1 MSYILEALKKSE
13 RERKQGE
20 IPDLQSDHGLR
31 SVPGKRKKKYSF
43 WKWFLVSVVLVLS
56 ALILYRGMQ
65 RDSVALQEKIS
76 ALEKSVVQLKEQP
89 AAAVIVVA
97 PPPAAK
103 EEAVSQP
110 LLMAAADEKGMVLE
124 DDGQPVFDE
133 EKTAIRAEDVPRQI
147 EQEIAPLKKPVVREL
162 VSETAETLPL
172 VQDLPSSVQQS
183 LPQVKLVGHVY
194 SKDPS
199 KRMIIINNRICREGD
214 LVEDQLRL
222 EQILQDGVV
231 LRYREI
237 RFRMNQI

>member
-31 SVPGKRKKKYSF
+31 SIPGKRKKKTSI
-43 WKWFLVSVVLVLS
+43 WKWFLVCILLVVS

-89 AAAVIVVA
+89 VAAVTVVA
-97 PPPAAK
+97 SPPAAK
-103 EEAVSQP
+103 EEVVSQP
-110 LLMAAADEKGMVLE
+110 LLMAAADEKEMVLE
-124 DDGQPVFDE
+124 DDGQPVIDE
-133 EKTAIRAEDVPRQI
+133 EKTAIRAEDVPRKI
-147 EQEIAPLKKPVVREL
+147 EQEVAPLKKPVVREL
-162 VSETAETLPL
+162 VSETAETLPF